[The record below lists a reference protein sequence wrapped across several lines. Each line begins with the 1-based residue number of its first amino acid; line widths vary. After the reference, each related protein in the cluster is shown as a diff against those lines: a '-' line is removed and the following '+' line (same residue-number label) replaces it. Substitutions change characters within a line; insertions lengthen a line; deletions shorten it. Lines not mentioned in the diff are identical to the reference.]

1 MLASPTRFEPPGIDP
16 TRAPAT
22 MTRDQRR
29 QEIAAILARGVL
41 RLRRNAR
48 NGPVSCPDCPPEELS
63 EFRREALEVG
73 QGTSL
78 HVTA

>member
-1 MLASPTRFEPPGIDP
+1 MPASPTRFEPPGIDP
-16 TRAPAT
+16 TRAPAA

-48 NGPVSCPDCPPEELS
+48 NGPVSCPDCPPPKNS
-63 EFRREALEVG
+63 RNSVG
-73 QGTSL
+73 KPLRWGRGR
-78 HVTA
+78 AFM